1 MEIPDTEK
9 ARKALKVGEIRGLLE
24 EAGLDTTGTKPAL
37 LARLEEVRMLF
48 ESRSRRH
55 DRRRHRSTTS
65 VDRPS
70 PAEADR
76 VPRRTA
82 LTPNASR
89 PAPSHKQLVASRA
102 ADAPGA
108 ADAPA
113 DLEVPAPP
121 LEVPAPPAA
130 TQEVPPPPAAA
141 EGTTEVPPPPAL
153 SEQTAE
159 GATTEVPPPPPATE
173 APPLADEEEED
184 GGEIHVLVAPL
195 PSDVNDE
202 DAMRAHCDNGDNG
215 EEPYGFGI
223 VSSTE
228 IVSVRF
234 LEKRGGAAVLSFKSE
249 KRATVAAKALDNAAD
264 DGAAEILRST
274 LWPDELSLFDPGN
287 TKLRVAGV
295 PPAIDENAMLSV
307 FSTYGVVRRVAM
319 DSEPNESELRRVCS
333 VTMADR
339 AGAETAAAALSG
351 VYRFEETQEK
361 PVAVTWCGLTPEYA
375 GGREEESET
384 EPFAAGKKRKRDG
397 DETDS
402 ADVDEKTK
410 SSPTQ
415 KN

>member
-1 MEIPDTEK
+1 M
-9 ARKALKVGEIRGLLE
+9 
-24 EAGLDTTGTKPAL
+24 
-37 LARLEEVRMLF
+37 
-48 ESRSRRH
+48 
-55 DRRRHRSTTS
+55 
-65 VDRPS
+65 
-70 PAEADR
+70 
-76 VPRRTA
+76 
-82 LTPNASR
+82 
-89 PAPSHKQLVASRA
+89 LVA
-102 ADAPGA
+102 
-108 ADAPA
+108 
-113 DLEVPAPP
+113 
-121 LEVPAPPAA
+121 
-130 TQEVPPPPAAA
+130 Q
-141 EGTTEVPPPPAL
+141 
-153 SEQTAE
+153 
-159 GATTEVPPPPPATE
+159 
-173 APPLADEEEED
+173 
-184 GGEIHVLVAPL
+184 L

-351 VYRFEETQEK
+351 VYRF
-361 PVAVTWCGLTPEYA
+361 
-375 GGREEESET
+375 
-384 EPFAAGKKRKRDG
+384 
-397 DETDS
+397 
-402 ADVDEKTK
+402 
-410 SSPTQ
+410 
-415 KN
+415 